1 MRAPAHPRALL
12 LALCLLGT
20 ISPGLRA
27 MEPAADR
34 RPLLVTVDDLPI
46 AGGALHPDPAER
58 RRLTRQLLAVLARH
72 HVHAV
77 GLVIASHAESA
88 EDRQML
94 LDWLAAGH
102 ELGNHSYGHLD
113 YTRQAAA
120 DYIQDVEKG
129 RLILG
134 AILAERGAHCRFFRF
149 PMLREGDTEP
159 KLRAMRAYLDGSGQR
174 NLPVTIDNQD
184 WSFEAGYLDAVRR
197 KDRDQ
202 ERLIAA
208 DYQAALRAAV
218 RHHEAHGD
226 ELFGRAVPQILLL
239 HANAI
244 GAAQWDELFG
254 WLEATGHRFATVD
267 EVMAD
272 EAFSEPQAF
281 VGRYGVGLWDRIE
294 HERETATVRADLEA
308 LLREQSDAWNRGDLE
323 AFCSVYADDA
333 TFSSPSGL
341 TRGREAVL
349 ERYRKRYPDSAAMG
363 RLTLDIDVFEPVWGM
378 EVDMAGD
385 AVPGSIHGASIAAR
399 WTLAYTD
406 RPAATGRTLL
416 VLHQTRSG
424 WVIVQDA
431 SM

>member
-12 LALCLLGT
+12 LTFCLVGA
-20 ISPGLRA
+20 ISPGPRA
-27 MEPAADR
+27 AEPAPAP

-46 AGGALHPDPAER
+46 ASGALHQDPAER
-58 RRLTRQLLAVLARH
+58 RRLTHQLLAVLARH
-72 HVHAV
+72 HVRAV
-77 GLVIASHAESA
+77 GLVIASHAESP
-88 EDRQML
+88 EDRQLL

-113 YTRQAAA
+113 YTRQTAA
-120 DYIQDVEKG
+120 DDIQDVEKG
-129 RLILG
+129 RLILEP
-134 AILAERGAHCRFFRF
+134 ILAQQGAHCRFFRF

-159 KLRAMRAYLDGSGQR
+159 KLRAMRDYLNGSGQR

-184 WSFEAGYLDAVRR
+184 WSYEAGYVDALRR

-208 DYQAALRAAV
+208 DYQAALRAAI

-226 ELFGRAVPQILLL
+226 ELFGRRVPQILLL

-244 GAAQWDELFG
+244 GAAQWDQLFG
-254 WLEATGHRFATVD
+254 WLEATGHRFATAD
-267 EVMAD
+267 EVMSDA
-272 EAFSEPQAF
+272 AFSEPQSF
-281 VGRYGVGLWDRIE
+281 VGRYGAGLWDRID
-294 HERETATVRADLEA
+294 HEREVVAVRADLEK
-308 LLREQSDAWNRGDLE
+308 LLREQSEAWNRGDLE

-333 TFSSPSGL
+333 TFSSPTGL

-363 RLTLDIDVFEPVWGM
+363 RLTLDVDVFEPVWGM
-378 EVDMAGD
+378 EVDLAGD

-399 WTLAYTD
+399 WTLDYAD

-416 VLHQTRSG
+416 VLRRTRTG